1 MGLKRTA
8 KRDDELH
15 NELYNNAVRRL
26 RGMLPPQSL
35 SEKLY
40 PHLNSMN
47 SKPTG
52 EEPKQSPVQGWAHL
66 KEKRSQQK
74 E

>member
-1 MGLKRTA
+1 MGMKLTEKR
-8 KRDDELH
+8 EQ
-15 NELYNNAVRRL
+15 ELYNNAVRRL
-26 RGMLPPQSL
+26 RGMLPPQTL

-52 EEPKQSPVQGWAHL
+52 EEPKQAPIQGWSHL
-66 KEKRSQQK
+66 RKK
-74 E
+74 

>member
-1 MGLKRTA
+1 MPTLKRTQE
-8 KRDDELH
+8 KQDQLH
-15 NELYNNAVRRL
+15 NELYTNAVRRL
-26 RGMLPPQSL
+26 RGMLPPQTL

-52 EEPKQSPVQGWAHL
+52 EEPKQAPIQGWSHL
-66 KEKRSQQK
+66 RKK
-74 E
+74 

>member
-8 KRDDELH
+8 KKDEEVH
-15 NELYNNAVRRL
+15 TELYNNAVRRL
-26 RGMLPPQSL
+26 RGLLPPQTL

-52 EEPKQSPVQGWAHL
+52 EEPKQAPIQGWSHL
-66 KEKRSQQK
+66 GKQK

>member
-1 MGLKRTA
+1 MALTQK
-8 KRDDELH
+8 KKDELYDD
-15 NELYNNAVRRL
+15 LVRRQTKL
-26 RGMLPPQSL
+26 MRGMLPPQSL

-52 EEPKQSPVQGWAHL
+52 EEPKQAPVQGWSHL
-66 KEKRSQQK
+66 RKK
-74 E
+74 